1 MDVELAVRRSAIL
14 TMLRGRLLPFPDDR
28 RSRRLAQLYVGLV
41 VYGIS
46 TSLLVLGR
54 RGLVPWDVLH
64 QGLSR
69 HTGIAI
75 GTWSIL
81 VSVAVL
87 VLWMPLHEKPGI
99 GTISNAIVVG
109 GTMDVV
115 LGLTPE
121 VHDSLARWSCCLG
134 GVLLNGIATGMYIG
148 AGLGPGPRDGL
159 MTGLAR
165 RTGKSLR
172 LVRAGLEAAVLA
184 LGWFLGG
191 SLGVGTVI
199 YLVAIG
205 PLAHIF
211 VPLFSR
217 RGGVEGGQ
225 RESKPQPPTE
235 PRAGGETGSS
245 VSTP

>member
-1 MDVELAVRRSAIL
+1 MELGLALRRSAL
-14 TMLRGRLLPFPDDR
+14 CSAVRGSLVPFPEDR
-28 RSRRLAQLYVGLV
+28 LPQRLGQLYAGLV
-41 VYGIS
+41 IYGVS

-54 RGLVPWDVLH
+54 HGLVPWDVLH

-87 VLWMPLHEKPGI
+87 AFWVPLHEKPGI
-99 GTISNAIVVG
+99 GTISNAIVIG
-109 GTMDVV
+109 GTMDIV
-115 LGLTPE
+115 LGLAPE
-121 VHDSLARWSCCLG
+121 VHNSVARWSCCLG
-134 GVLLNGIATGMYIG
+134 GVLMNGVATGMYIG

-165 RTGKSLR
+165 TTGRSLR
-172 LVRAGLEAAVLA
+172 LVRAGLEATVLA
-184 LGWFLGG
+184 LGWLLGG
-191 SLGVGTVI
+191 SVGVGTVA

-211 VPLFSR
+211 VPVFSR
-217 RGGVEGGQ
+217 R
-225 RESKPQPPTE
+225 RRS
-235 PRAGGETGSS
+235 
-245 VSTP
+245 

>member
-1 MDVELAVRRSAIL
+1 VDFELALRRSAL
-14 TMLRGRLLPFPDDR
+14 CSALRGLLLPFPDDR
-28 RSRRLAQLYVGLV
+28 RLKRLGQLYSGLV
-41 VYGIS
+41 VYGLS

-54 RGLVPWDVLH
+54 HGLVPWDVLH

-81 VSVAVL
+81 ISVAVL
-87 VLWMPLHEKPGI
+87 VFWVPLHEKPGI

-115 LGLTPE
+115 LGLAPE
-121 VHDSLARWSCCLG
+121 VHNSVARWSCCLG
-134 GVLLNGIATGMYIG
+134 GVLLNGVATGIYIG

-165 RTGKSLR
+165 VTGKSLR
-172 LVRAGLEAAVLA
+172 FVRAGIEAIVLA
-184 LGWFLGG
+184 LGWSLGG
-191 SLGVGTVI
+191 SVGVGTAV

-211 VPLFSR
+211 VPVFSR
-217 RGGVEGGQ
+217 RRPG
-225 RESKPQPPTE
+225 
-235 PRAGGETGSS
+235 
-245 VSTP
+245 